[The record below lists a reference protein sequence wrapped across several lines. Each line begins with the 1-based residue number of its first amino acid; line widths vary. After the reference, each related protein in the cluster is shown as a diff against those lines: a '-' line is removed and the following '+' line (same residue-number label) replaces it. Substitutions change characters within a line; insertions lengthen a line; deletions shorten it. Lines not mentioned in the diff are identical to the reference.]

1 MRGQLP
7 RLTQQHAGI
16 AAGAFPLGERDDL
29 VGGQRVGHVAPT
41 RWAATAAVKQV
52 ATDVL
57 GSVPVL
63 GKLAQQAL
71 DHVKIPDL

>member
-1 MRGQLP
+1 MRGQLL

-16 AAGAFPLGERDDL
+16 AAGAFPLGERGDL

-41 RWAATAAVKQV
+41 GGQPRLRS
-52 ATDVL
+52 TDVL

-71 DHVKIPDL
+71 GHVKIPHL